1 MMKNFFLI
9 LFILSFTS
17 VFAQDVDSYIEQL
30 KAEIKTDR
38 KVIIINTMQFTEQQ
52 SEVFWPIYDE
62 YAYEL
67 EKLASQRI
75 ANIKD
80 FAANYDSL
88 TDKKADELINN
99 SFNFLGDRLSLNK
112 KYYEKF
118 AEVLTPMVA
127 AKYMQLEHQIQLV
140 MDLNIA
146 ANLPLIKKQGIEKK

>member
-1 MMKNFFLI
+1 MKNFFLI

-112 KYYEKF
+112 KYYKKF

>member
-1 MMKNFFLI
+1 MKNFFLI

-99 SFNFLGDRLSLNK
+99 SFNFLEDRLSLNK
-112 KYYEKF
+112 KYYKKF